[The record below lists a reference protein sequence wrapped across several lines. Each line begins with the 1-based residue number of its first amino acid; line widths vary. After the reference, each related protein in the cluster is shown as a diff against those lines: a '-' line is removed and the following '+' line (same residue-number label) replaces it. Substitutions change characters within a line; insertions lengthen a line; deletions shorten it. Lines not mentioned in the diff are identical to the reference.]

1 MTFAKAAIVSFFSN
15 AAEAAIKTTA
25 EFLVTLSHSF
35 RSRLWSPSWC
45 SCKICFV
52 YITGDLEMSW
62 IYIWIIWKYVNVWSH
77 HVPVLHASITQQR
90 RPFGGKCFPPKN
102 VNKTWNRRRQ
112 QRPRIDC
119 NSVSAICIQLWRCT
133 VTRASPAAPWWFLT
147 PKEWLDMSLR
157 VKDIVM

>member
-1 MTFAKAAIVSFFSN
+1 MIFAKAAIVSCFCN

-25 EFLVTLSHSF
+25 EFLLQI
-35 RSRLWSPSWC
+35 LPWC
-45 SCKICFV
+45 GCKICFV

-62 IYIWIIWKYVNVWSH
+62 IYIWIIWKYLNVRWH
-77 HVPVLHASITQQR
+77 HVSILHASNTQQCR
-90 RPFGGKCFPPKN
+90 RFGGSRPKN
-102 VNKTWNRRRQ
+102 ASKTWNRRRQ

-119 NSVSAICIQLWRCT
+119 NSVSAICIQLWQCT

-157 VKDIVM
+157 VKGIVM